1 MLVELNA
8 KLTLAAV
15 KLDRRVAACSLLSIP
30 EGKWRTF
37 TRLVYVHFISA
48 ALLFTFGV
56 ICFCLG
62 MQYSGMYTEVNCANG
77 TNIWIPLLNLIVSFS
92 GLFTLRTL
100 HLHWPAFI
108 HCLGLCIMMF
118 MMLAPIID
126 SALASSR
133 WLQTAKHPLDCWA
146 SNFTWIDLALSLL
159 ASLNENRL
167 EFDLFSIPSLR
178 LRFYKVVCFLLMV
191 LLVKYWYKRQP
202 SDGRREMPSTITSHA

>member
-77 TNIWIPLLNLIVSFS
+77 TNIWIPLLNLVHPYANFTKAAFHIKRAGCLHRVDLVITALVAEGFSAIVSFS

-159 ASLNENRL
+159 ASLNGLPFETN
-167 EFDLFSIPSLR
+167 
-178 LRFYKVVCFLLMV
+178 CF
-191 LLVKYWYKRQP
+191 
-202 SDGRREMPSTITSHA
+202 I